1 MPSDWFSDTE
11 ASQWGYYS
19 ARLRAAARLAPSKDV
34 VYGGYIVSRTTIS
47 FRLQAFLSTW
57 QQRSCEQVPRAGGQ
71 LPDGLLMKMMAIV
84 GSGGKA
90 LKFYVFGP
98 ECQCDRFRPRLF
110 QKL

>member
-47 FRLQAFLSTW
+47 DSRP
-57 QQRSCEQVPRAGGQ
+57 SCQHGSNDRANRCRAPVDSYRMGC
-71 LPDGLLMKMMAIV
+71 
-84 GSGGKA
+84 S
-90 LKFYVFGP
+90 
-98 ECQCDRFRPRLF
+98 
-110 QKL
+110 

>member
-1 MPSDWFSDTE
+1 MGVLLGAPPRGRE
-11 ASQWGYYS
+11 ACAQQGR
-19 ARLRAAARLAPSKDV
+19 RLRRIHRKPDNN
-34 VYGGYIVSRTTIS
+34 

-98 ECQCDRFRPRLF
+98 ECQCQCDRFRPRLF